1 MVGDSSKDKQ
11 PSVMPRPLPKRVSK
25 ATKPF
30 VSNSSTT
37 VPPKSSTLTYDP
49 AIKKLPDAPKP
60 VPTPSVPI
68 KKSDSG
74 VPDKLILAQAYQDEL
89 NVLLFKR
96 KVLNDTVRLY
106 QDRIKKLV
114 LECESDDEY
123 DDEDDDDTDGEL
135 VKVL

>member
-1 MVGDSSKDKQ
+1 
-11 PSVMPRPLPKRVSK
+11 MPRPLPKRVSK

-37 VPPKSSTLTYDP
+37 TSSKSLTSTYDP
-49 AIKKLPDAPKP
+49 TIKKLPNTPKP
-60 VPTPSVPI
+60 IPTPNVPI

-74 VPDKLILAQAYQDEL
+74 IPDKLLLAQAYRDDL

-123 DDEDDDDTDGEL
+123 DNEDDDGADGEL